1 LKVLEVSIYGNK
13 YRIRSDFDEFFLEEA
28 AKMVENRM
36 KEIEETY
43 RILTTSKVAIMAAFD
58 IATEYLKVK
67 RDLDFLENRLSEIE
81 KKLEIVEGV

>member
-1 LKVLEVSIYGNK
+1 MKVLEVSIYGNK
-13 YRIRSDFDEFFLEEA
+13 YRVRSDFDEFFLEEA

-58 IATEYLKVK
+58 IATEYLKAK
-67 RDLDFLENRLSEIE
+67 RELNFLENKIDELE
-81 KKLEIVEGV
+81 KKLDIVEGV

>member
-1 LKVLEVSIYGNK
+1 MKVLEVSIYGNK